1 MKDTWNEL
9 KRTNV
14 VTEEVDIFVK
24 SLLLH
29 IDCQTTELLRLRAYD
44 AHTDNSGVIAAM
56 QKTIDSL
63 ETELRK
69 CKSLPRDFMRSIAD
83 EYLQTENIKL
93 KQELA
98 AIKAEHN
105 TTSDVN
111 LPNFVLR
118 QQDEQRSPWGN
129 SSK

>member
-14 VTEEVDIFVK
+14 VSEEVDIFVK

-29 IDCQTTELLRLRAYD
+29 IDCQATELSRLRACD
-44 AHTDNSGVIAAM
+44 AHTDNSGVIAEM

-105 TTSDVN
+105 TTSDAH

-118 QQDEQRSPWGN
+118 QQDEQRSPWG
-129 SSK
+129 K